1 MQLSTVVDTV
11 SQYIFFVNMD
21 EIMDIHDIHTRI
33 YVYTHSHIY
42 IYIFL
47 DFVGK
52 LTFNIFLFFIFSIS
66 FRRPS
71 ARTRRYPCSLDL
83 S

>member
-21 EIMDIHDIHTRI
+21 EIMDTHDIHTHI
-33 YVYTHSHIY
+33 YIY

-47 DFVGK
+47 DVCWEVNF
-52 LTFNIFLFFIFSIS
+52 
-66 FRRPS
+66 
-71 ARTRRYPCSLDL
+71 
-83 S
+83 

>member
-21 EIMDIHDIHTRI
+21 EIMDTHDIHTHT
-33 YVYTHSHIY
+33 YIY
-42 IYIFL
+42 IYIYIYFL
-47 DFVGK
+47 MFVGK
-52 LTFNIFLFFIFSIS
+52 LTFNIFFLFSIS

-71 ARTRRYPCSLDL
+71 ALTRRSPCSLDL